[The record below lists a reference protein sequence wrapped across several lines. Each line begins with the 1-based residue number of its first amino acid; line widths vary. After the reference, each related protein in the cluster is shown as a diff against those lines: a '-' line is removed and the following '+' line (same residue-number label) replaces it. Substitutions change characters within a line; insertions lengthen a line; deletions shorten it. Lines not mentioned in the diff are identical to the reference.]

1 MRSIMRN
8 SNGVPSQLGLSYEPM
23 GFNAR
28 YPDWT
33 ASLLPPLWRRQKC
46 EANLMEDNRIDD

>member
-1 MRSIMRN
+1 MRN
-8 SNGVPSQLGLSYEPM
+8 SNGVPSQLGLSYQPM

-33 ASLLPPLWRRQKC
+33 AGLSVPFGTESAEQTSW
-46 EANLMEDNRIDD
+46 

>member
-1 MRSIMRN
+1 MRN
-8 SNGVPSQLGLSYEPM
+8 SNGVPAQLGLSYQPM

-33 ASLLPPLWRRQKC
+33 ASLLPTRRSRQKC

>member
-1 MRSIMRN
+1 MRN
-8 SNGVPSQLGLSYEPM
+8 SNGVPAQLGLSYQPM

-33 ASLLPPLWRRQKC
+33 ASLLPTRPRGQKC